1 MYSGE
6 AKRPIFVES
15 IKVETIW
22 GGNNISKARGYD
34 KGYGTWWEISANK
47 KSANIVKNYETDK
60 NFYEFIKED
69 ESSILGEGYTL
80 HEMLRLGYLDT
91 VDSLSIQVHPDDEYA
106 IKNSDD
112 FGKKESWYIIDAKPG
127 AKLVAGT
134 TTDDTD
140 VIKEAFE
147 NGTLEKYLKRWEVSK
162 GDFITIP
169 EGMIHALGRDILALE
184 IGTNSDTTYR
194 FYDYNRVD
202 KNGKKRDL
210 HVKESFDVVDFSKQ
224 PEFVKNEEK
233 SRRLIESDE
242 YVIDELYL
250 ENDMDILLDKHFCI
264 VSNIGEDC
272 IIEWNGEKI
281 LLQKYENVF
290 VPYAS
295 KKITIEKGAHILLS
309 QPGFV
314 NLI

>member
-1 MYSGE
+1 MYNGE

-69 ESSILGEGYTL
+69 ESSILGEGYTI

-147 NGTLEKYLKRWEVSK
+147 NGTLGKYLKRWEVSK

-202 KNGKKRDL
+202 KSGKKREL

-309 QPGFV
+309 QPGKE
-314 NLI
+314 I

>member
-69 ESSILGEGYTL
+69 ENSILGEGYTL

-91 VDSLSIQVHPDDEYA
+91 IDSLSIQVHPEDEYA
-106 IKNSDD
+106 MKNSDD

-127 AKLVAGT
+127 AELVAGT
-134 TTDDTD
+134 TTDD
-140 VIKEAFE
+140 VKIIKEAFE
-147 NGTLEKYLKRWEVSK
+147 NGTLEKYLKKWEVSK

-169 EGMIHALGRDILALE
+169 AGMIHALGRDILALE

-194 FYDYNRVD
+194 FYDYNRTD
-202 KNGKKRDL
+202 KNGKKREL

-224 PEFVKNEEK
+224 PEFIKCEEK
-233 SRRLIESDE
+233 SRRLIDSEE

-250 ENDMDILLDKHFCI
+250 EENKEIILDKHFCV

-272 IIEWNGEKI
+272 IIEWCGEKI
-281 LLQKYENVF
+281 VLPKYDSVF

-295 KKITIEKGAHILLS
+295 KKICIEKGAHVLIS
-309 QPGFV
+309 QPGKE
-314 NLI
+314 I

>member
-15 IKVETIW
+15 IKVDTIW

-34 KGYGTWWEISANK
+34 KNYGTWWEISAHK
-47 KSANIVKNYETDK
+47 KSSNKIKNYETDK
-60 NFYEFIKED
+60 DFYELIKENESAMLGD
-69 ESSILGEGYTL
+69 EYNI

-91 VDSLSIQVHPDDEYA
+91 VDSLSIQVHPEDEYA
-106 IKNSDD
+106 MKNSDD

-134 TTDDTD
+134 TTDDVD
-140 VIKEAFE
+140 IIKEAFE
-147 NGTLEKYLKRWEVSK
+147 NGTLEKHLKRWEVSK

-169 EGMIHALGRDILALE
+169 AGMIHALGRDILALE

-194 FYDYNRVD
+194 FYDYNRTD
-202 KNGKKRDL
+202 KNGKKREL
-210 HVKESFDVVDFSKQ
+210 HIKESFDVVDFSKQ
-224 PEFVKNEEK
+224 PEFVKGEEK
-233 SRRLIESDE
+233 SRRLIDSEE
-242 YVIDELYL
+242 YIIDELYL
-250 ENDMDILLDKHFCI
+250 EENMEIILDRHFCV

-272 IIEWNGEKI
+272 IIKWSGEKI
-281 LLQKYENVF
+281 ILQKYDSVF

-309 QPGFV
+309 QTGKE
-314 NLI
+314 I

>member
-1 MYSGE
+1 MYNGE

-47 KSANIVKNYETDK
+47 KSANVIKNYETDK

-147 NGTLEKYLKRWEVSK
+147 NGTLEKYLERWEVSK

-309 QPGFV
+309 QPGKE
-314 NLI
+314 I

>member
-1 MYSGE
+1 MYNGE

-295 KKITIEKGAHILLS
+295 KKITIEKGAHILLN
-309 QPGFV
+309 QPGKE
-314 NLI
+314 I

>member
-169 EGMIHALGRDILALE
+169 EGMIHALGQDILALE
-184 IGTNSDTTYR
+184 VGTNSDTTYR

-309 QPGFV
+309 QPGKE
-314 NLI
+314 I

>member
-1 MYSGE
+1 
-6 AKRPIFVES
+6 
-15 IKVETIW
+15 
-22 GGNNISKARGYD
+22 
-34 KGYGTWWEISANK
+34 
-47 KSANIVKNYETDK
+47 
-60 NFYEFIKED
+60 
-69 ESSILGEGYTL
+69 
-80 HEMLRLGYLDT
+80 
-91 VDSLSIQVHPDDEYA
+91 
-106 IKNSDD
+106 
-112 FGKKESWYIIDAKPG
+112 
-127 AKLVAGT
+127 
-134 TTDDTD
+134 
-140 VIKEAFE
+140 
-147 NGTLEKYLKRWEVSK
+147 
-162 GDFITIP
+162 
-169 EGMIHALGRDILALE
+169 MIHALGRDILALE
-184 IGTNSDTTYR
+184 VGTNSDTTYR

-202 KNGKKRDL
+202 KSGKKREL

-309 QPGFV
+309 QPGKE
-314 NLI
+314 I

>member
-1 MYSGE
+1 MYIGE

-22 GGNNISKARGYD
+22 GNCNISEARGYD
-34 KGYGTWWEISANK
+34 KNYGTWWEISAHK
-47 KSANIVKNYETDK
+47 KSANKIKNYDTDK
-60 NFYEFIKED
+60 DFYEFIKEN
-69 ESSILGEGYTL
+69 ESSMLGEGYTI

-91 VDSLSIQVHPDDEYA
+91 VDSLSIQVHPEDEYA
-106 IKNSDD
+106 MKNSDD

-134 TTDDTD
+134 TTSDSD

-147 NGTLEKYLKRWEVSK
+147 NGTLENYLKRWEVSK

-169 EGMIHALGRDILALE
+169 AGMIHALGRDILALE

-194 FYDYNRVD
+194 FYDYNRTD
-202 KNGKKRDL
+202 KNGKKREL
-210 HVKESFDVVDFSKQ
+210 HIKESFDVVDFSKK
-224 PEFVKNEEK
+224 PDFVKCDKK
-233 SRRLIESDE
+233 SRRLVDSEE
-242 YVIDELYL
+242 YIIDELYL
-250 ENDMDILLDKHFCI
+250 ENDMNILLDKHFCI

-272 IIEWNGEKI
+272 IIKWNEEKI
-281 LLQKYENVF
+281 ILPKYDSVF

-295 KKITIEKGAHILLS
+295 KEITIEKGAHILLS
-309 QPGFV
+309 QPGKE
-314 NLI
+314 I

>member
-1 MYSGE
+1 MYNGE

-47 KSANIVKNYETDK
+47 KSANVIKNYETDK

-309 QPGFV
+309 QPGKE
-314 NLI
+314 I

>member
-69 ESSILGEGYTL
+69 ESSILGEGYTI

-106 IKNSDD
+106 MKNSDD

-184 IGTNSDTTYR
+184 VGTNSDTTYR

-202 KNGKKRDL
+202 KSGKKREL

-272 IIEWNGEKI
+272 IIKWNEEKI
-281 LLQKYENVF
+281 ILKKFDSVF

-295 KKITIEKGAHILLS
+295 KEITIEKGAHILIS
-309 QPGFV
+309 QPGKE
-314 NLI
+314 I

>member
-15 IKVETIW
+15 IKVDTIW

-34 KGYGTWWEISANK
+34 KNYGTWWEISAHK
-47 KSANIVKNYETDK
+47 KSSNKIKNYETDED
-60 NFYEFIKED
+60 FYELIKEN
-69 ESSILGEGYTL
+69 ESSMLGDGYTL

-91 VDSLSIQVHPDDEYA
+91 VDSLSIQVHPEDEYA
-106 IKNSDD
+106 MKNSDD

-134 TTDDTD
+134 TTDDVD
-140 VIKEAFE
+140 IIKEAFE
-147 NGTLEKYLKRWEVSK
+147 NGTLEKHLKRWKVSK

-169 EGMIHALGRDILALE
+169 SGMIHALGRDTLALE

-194 FYDYNRVD
+194 FYDYNRTD
-202 KNGKKRDL
+202 KNGKKREL

-224 PEFVKNEEK
+224 PEFVKSEEK
-233 SRRLIESDE
+233 NRRLIESEE
-242 YVIDELYL
+242 YIIDELYL
-250 ENDMDILLDKHFCI
+250 EDDRDILLDKHFCI

-272 IIEWNGEKI
+272 IIKWIGEKI

-295 KKITIEKGAHILLS
+295 KKITIEKGAHILIS
-309 QPGFV
+309 QPGKE
-314 NLI
+314 I

>member
-34 KGYGTWWEISANK
+34 KNYGTWWEISAHK
-47 KSANIVKNYETDK
+47 KSSNKIKNYETDK
-60 NFYEFIKED
+60 DFYELIKEN
-69 ESSILGEGYTL
+69 ESAMLGDGYTI

-91 VDSLSIQVHPDDEYA
+91 VDSLSIQVHPEDEYA
-106 IKNSDD
+106 MKNSDD
-112 FGKKESWYIIDAKPG
+112 FGKKESWYIIDAKLG

-134 TTDDTD
+134 TTDDVD
-140 VIKEAFE
+140 IIKEAFE
-147 NGTLEKYLKRWEVSK
+147 NGILEKYLKRWKVSK

-169 EGMIHALGRDILALE
+169 AGMIHALGRDILALE

-194 FYDYNRVD
+194 FYDYNRTD
-202 KNGKKRDL
+202 KNGKKREL
-210 HVKESFDVVDFSKQ
+210 HIKESFDVVDFSKQ
-224 PEFVKNEEK
+224 PEFVKGEEK
-233 SRRLIESDE
+233 SRRLIDSEE
-242 YVIDELYL
+242 YIIDGLYL
-250 ENDMDILLDKHFCI
+250 EENMEIILDRHFCV

-272 IIEWNGEKI
+272 IIKWSGEKI

-309 QPGFV
+309 QPGKE
-314 NLI
+314 I

>member
-184 IGTNSDTTYR
+184 VGTNSDTTYR

-202 KNGKKRDL
+202 KSGKKREL

-250 ENDMDILLDKHFCI
+250 ENDMDILIDKHFCI
-264 VSNIGEDC
+264 VSNRMEWRKNTSSKIRKC
-272 IIEWNGEKI
+272 ICA
-281 LLQKYENVF
+281 LCV
-290 VPYAS
+290 
-295 KKITIEKGAHILLS
+295 
-309 QPGFV
+309 
-314 NLI
+314 

>member
-1 MYSGE
+1 MYNGE

-47 KSANIVKNYETDK
+47 KSANVVKNYETDK

-106 IKNSDD
+106 LENSDD

-134 TTDDTD
+134 TIDDTD
-140 VIKEAFE
+140 IIKEAFE
-147 NGTLEKYLKRWEVSK
+147 NGTLENYLKRWEVSK

-202 KNGKKRDL
+202 KNGKKREL

-309 QPGFV
+309 QPGKE
-314 NLI
+314 I